1 MDRDFDFE
9 SVDYDPFGEKEI
21 IKVARLTD
29 AQKEIWLSCIFGG
42 DEANLSYNLSLSLR
56 FSGGVNKKC
65 LWEACDYLV
74 DRHESLRMSFSADG
88 NFFMVYNLLESF
100 KIQKNFSILTEGEKK
115 SAVEEFLDQEA
126 SFVFDFKNGP
136 LVRFSLIEL
145 SHESFLFTIT
155 AHHLV
160 VDGWSFGIMLEEI
173 ASIYNALE
181 NNKPIE
187 LPEAFQFG
195 QYADEME
202 LFSHSKEYQFTEK
215 YWLEKYKLIP
225 EQLELPT
232 DKPRPNQRTFKS
244 KRIDFELPSE
254 LVKSIKVLGKKFKS
268 SLVSTIMAAF
278 EIFLSKITGQDDLVL
293 GLPAAGQA
301 ATDHLVLMGHCVNL
315 LPIRAKVDQNL
326 SFEEYLGKRRLELL
340 DDYDHQKYTFGNLI
354 KKLNL
359 ERDASR
365 IPLVPLVFNIDVGM
379 DDQVNFSGLEHS
391 LISNPR
397 KFENFEIFLNLT
409 NHGENLMVEWSY
421 NTNLFHKDTISY
433 WMRGLEDMLSQVV
446 HNPDKPIR
454 NLILNESLV
463 FQQLKEW
470 NATFMK
476 LPVQYSFLE
485 IFYEQAKSIP
495 SMISFI
501 AGDKEFT
508 FRDLRLYS
516 NVIAKN
522 LRNQGL
528 GKGDVVGMMLDRNE
542 MLLPALLGIMES
554 GACYLPLDPKFPI
567 DRLTYM
573 LEDSGASLLVTV
585 RKYSSWLGTDIAQLT
600 LDDLSL
606 QGEDQLHEIETPD
619 PNDLAY
625 ILYTSGSTGKPKGV
639 RISHLNLLNFLVSMK
654 NSPGMMAGEKLLAI
668 TTISFDIA
676 GLELYLP
683 LIAGGTVVLANSE
696 ESRDGRILLRK
707 MESQKIDIMQA
718 TPATWRMLITSG
730 WVKPMDLKVLCGGEA
745 LNQDLAEKLL
755 DLVGPF
761 WNMYG
766 PTETTIWSTVK
777 KIGNAAQITIGRPIA
792 NTQIYILD
800 ENQMPCPVGRVGEI
814 CIGGLGVA
822 NGYHKRDDLT
832 KDKFLPDH
840 FSGEINTRFY
850 RTGDLGRFQ
859 LNGEIVCLGR
869 LDFQVKIR
877 GYRIELGEIETKL
890 NLIKGIQQ
898 AAVNTWEPEAGDTR
912 LVAYLVRK
920 KDLIGYSE
928 EELIE
933 KCKDELKQA
942 LPEYM
947 VPTEWVFMDKLP
959 FTNNN
964 KVDRKSLPKP
974 DRKNLKSQSQLTDPV
989 TETQKIVSRIWQKV
1003 LGNRDIGL
1011 ESDFFALGGHSLMAV
1026 ELMVGIENET
1036 GQKLP
1041 VNSVFQYPT
1050 LKDFCKLLEPEMNS
1064 QVSWQVIV
1072 PIKPEGKKPPIF
1084 LIHGAGANVT
1094 SFYGLAKY
1102 LDKDQPV
1109 FGIRSKGLNGVDEPL
1124 NSIEE
1129 MASYYIQEIKKVHP
1143 FGTFHLGGQSFG
1155 AYVTFEMAKQ
1165 LKGLGQLVGKII
1177 LFDVP
1182 AYQSETKL
1190 TEWGKVKMKVGQEIE
1205 KRVVDV
1211 SLAMQHP
1218 DAFKRMKAN
1227 SFTRKG
1233 NFLKKWFGIEKDKEA
1248 SDLFLTIE
1256 KIRKINHKAMDEYI
1270 LSPYDGDII
1279 LFKAKIKTFLVKD
1292 KEFYG
1297 WKPYARQVI
1306 PVEVGGDHNSM
1317 IDDPELVEKFGDTL
1331 QKLIDKGV

>member
-21 IKVARLTD
+21 IRVARLTD
-29 AQKEIWLSCIFGG
+29 AQKEIWLSCILGG
-42 DEANLSYNLSLSLR
+42 DEANLSYNESVSLK
-56 FSGGVNKKC
+56 FSGGLNKKY
-65 LWEACDYLV
+65 LWEACNYLV
-74 DRHESLRMSFSADG
+74 ERHESLRMSFSADG
-88 NFFMVYNLLESF
+88 NFFMVYNHLEPF
-100 KIQKNFSILTEGEKK
+100 KIQKDFSNFTEEDKK

-126 SFVFDFKNGP
+126 SFVFDIKNGP

-145 SHESFLFTIT
+145 SNESFLFTIT

-160 VDGWSFGIMLEEI
+160 ADGWSFGVMLEEI
-173 ASIYNALE
+173 ASIYNALKS
-181 NNKPIE
+181 NNPIE

-195 QYADEME
+195 QYAAEMD
-202 LFSHSKEYQFTEK
+202 LFSGSQDYQSTEK
-215 YWLEKYKLIP
+215 YWLEKFKQIP

-232 DKPRPNQRTFKS
+232 DWTRPVQRTFKS
-244 KRIDFELPSE
+244 KRIDFELPAE
-254 LVKSIKVLGKKFKS
+254 LVESVKELGKKSKS
-268 SLVSTIMAAF
+268 SLVSTIMATF
-278 EIFLSKITGQDDLVL
+278 EIFLSKITGQDDIVL
-293 GLPAAGQA
+293 GVPTAGQA
-301 ATDHLVLMGHCVNL
+301 ATDNLVLVGHCVNL
-315 LPIRAKVDQNL
+315 LPIRTKVDQNL
-326 SFEEYLGKRRLELL
+326 SFGEYLGKRRLELL

-354 KKLNL
+354 KKLNIK
-359 ERDASR
+359 RDTSR
-365 IPLVPLVFNIDVGM
+365 IPLVPVVFNIDMGM

-391 LISNPR
+391 LVSNPR
-397 KFENFEIFLNLT
+397 KFENFEIFLNLA
-409 NHGENLMVEWSY
+409 NHGENLIVEWSY
-421 NTNLFHKDTISY
+421 NTDLFHEDTISY
-433 WMRGLEDMLSQVV
+433 WMLGLEDLLSQLV

-470 NATFMK
+470 NATSMK
-476 LPVQYSFLE
+476 LPVKNSFLE
-485 IFYEQAKSIP
+485 IFWKQAKSIP

-501 AGDKEFT
+501 AGYKEFT
-508 FRDLRLYS
+508 YRNLRLYS
-516 NVIAKN
+516 NAIAN
-522 LRNQGL
+522 YLQNQGL
-528 GKGDVVGMMLDRNE
+528 GKGDVVGVMLDRNE

-554 GACYLPLDPKFPI
+554 GACYLPLDPNFPTE
-567 DRLTYM
+567 RLTYM
-573 LEDSGASLLVTV
+573 LEDSGARLLLTE
-585 RKYSSWLGTDIAQLT
+585 RKYSSWLGTDTAQLT

-606 QGEDQLHEIETPD
+606 EGVDQLHEIEIPE

-639 RISHLNLLNFLVSMK
+639 RISHLNLLNFLVSMR
-654 NSPGMMAGEKLLAI
+654 NSPGMLPGEKLLAI

-683 LIAGGTVVLANSE
+683 LIVGGTVVLANSE
-696 ESRDGRILLRK
+696 ESRDGRMLLRK
-707 MESQKIDIMQA
+707 IESQKIDIMQA
-718 TPATWRMLITSG
+718 TPATWRMLVASG

-745 LNQDLAEKLL
+745 LNQDLAEKLS

-777 KIGNAAQITIGRPIA
+777 KIENADQITIGRPIA

-800 ENQMPCPVGRVGEI
+800 ENHKPCPIGRVGEI

-822 NGYHKRDDLT
+822 DGYHKRDDLS
-832 KDKFLPDH
+832 KSKFLPDP
-840 FSGEINTRFY
+840 FSVEKNARLY
-850 RTGDLGRFQ
+850 RTGDLGKFL

-877 GYRIELGEIETKL
+877 GYRIELGEIETKI
-890 NLIKGIQQ
+890 NQMKGIQH
-898 AAVNTWEPEAGDTR
+898 AAVNTWEPEVGDTR
-912 LVAYLVRK
+912 LVAYLVIEN
-920 KDLIGYSE
+920 DFNGHSE
-928 EELIE
+928 EKLIE
-933 KCKDELKQA
+933 KCKDELKQS

-974 DRKNLKSQSQLTDPV
+974 DRKNLKSPSELTAPV
-989 TETQKIVSRIWQKV
+989 TEIQKKVSRIWQKV
-1003 LGNRDIGL
+1003 LDHSDIGL

-1041 VNSVFQYPT
+1041 VNSVFQYPIM
-1050 LKDFCKLLEPEMNS
+1050 KDFCKLLEPTVNS
-1064 QVSWQVIV
+1064 QVSWDVIV
-1072 PIKPEGKKPPIF
+1072 PIKPEGHKPPIF

-1094 SFYGLAKY
+1094 SFYGLAKH

-1109 FGIRSKGLNGVDEPL
+1109 YGIRSKGLNGVDKPL
-1124 NSIEE
+1124 HSIEE

-1143 FGTFHLGGQSFG
+1143 FGIFHLGGQSFG
-1155 AYVTFEMAKQ
+1155 AYVAFEMAKQ
-1165 LKGLGQLVGKII
+1165 LKGLGQAVGKII

-1190 TEWGKVKMKVGQEIE
+1190 TEWGKFKMKIEREIE
-1205 KRVVDV
+1205 KRVIDV
-1211 SLAMQHP
+1211 SLATQHP
-1218 DAFKRMKAN
+1218 DAFKRMKAS

-1256 KIRKINHKAMDEYI
+1256 KIRNINHKAMDEYI

-1297 WKPYARQVI
+1297 WKPYAREVI

-1331 QKLIDKGV
+1331 QKLIDK